1 MEKLRYVLVWLA
13 LSLGVAALWSPPPVL
28 AQSSRVV
35 SVPTLGVRTDGLPGV
50 INYVL
55 IQFERIAA
63 QNGPVIDFN
72 EINLG
77 GGSLVG
83 EEWKDGVRSAVQAVA
98 RLVGEDGHD
107 WRITLKNRAVTAVTD
122 GRSSSGAIAVG
133 ILAAYKGDTL
143 RSDIAMSGVVTPD
156 GRIDVVGGL
165 ASKLEVAAGGQYRS
179 LVISRHQPYTSDWPQ
194 GEEAAARL
202 HVALIQVRT
211 LAEAYE
217 AMTGSGR

>member
-1 MEKLRYVLVWLA
+1 MEKLRSVLVWLV
-13 LSLGVAALWSPPPVL
+13 LSVGFASVWSPPPVV
-28 AQSSRVV
+28 AQGPRVV
-35 SVPTLGVRTDGLPGV
+35 SVPTLGVRADGLPGV
-50 INYVL
+50 INFVL
-55 IQFERIAA
+55 IQFERTAA
-63 QNGPVIDFN
+63 QNGPAIDFN

-143 RSDIAMSGVVTPD
+143 RSDIAMSGVVTPE

-179 LVISRHQPYTSDWPQ
+179 LVISRHQPYTSEWPH

-202 HVALIQVRT
+202 RVALIQART

>member
-1 MEKLRYVLVWLA
+1 MEKLRYVLVWLV
-13 LSLGVAALWSPPPVL
+13 LSFGVAALWSPPPVL

-202 HVALIQVRT
+202 RVALIQTRT

>member
-1 MEKLRYVLVWLA
+1 MEKLRFLLVHLGLLVGLA
-13 LSLGVAALWSPPPVL
+13 AIGHPVPVAAQAP
-28 AQSSRVV
+28 RIV
-35 SVPTLGVRTDGLPGV
+35 SVPTLGVRADGLPGV
-50 INYVL
+50 VNHVL
-55 IQFERIAA
+55 IQFERIAS
-63 QNGPVIDFN
+63 QSGPAIDFN

-83 EEWKDGVRSAVQAVA
+83 GEWKEGVRHAVQAVA

-107 WRITLKNRAVTAVTD
+107 WRITLKNRAPTAVTD

-133 ILAAYKGDTL
+133 ILAAYRGDAL
-143 RSDIAMSGVVTPD
+143 RSDAAVSGVITPD

-165 ASKLEVAAGGQYRS
+165 PSKLEAAVGGQYRS

-202 HVALIQVRT
+202 HVTLIQVQT

-217 AMTGSGR
+217 TMTGSGR

>member
-28 AQSSRVV
+28 AQGSRVV

-72 EINLG
+72 EFNLG

-179 LVISRHQPYTSDWPQ
+179 LVISRHQPYTSDWPP

-202 HVALIQVRT
+202 RVALIQVRT

>member
-1 MEKLRYVLVWLA
+1 MEKLRYVLVWLV
-13 LSLGVAALWSPPPVL
+13 LSFGVAALWSPPPVL
-28 AQSSRVV
+28 AQGSRVV

-202 HVALIQVRT
+202 RVALIQTRT

>member
-1 MEKLRYVLVWLA
+1 MAKLKLTFVYFVLSVGLTTSWCP
-13 LSLGVAALWSPPPVL
+13 SPGE
-28 AQSSRVV
+28 AQGSRIVT
-35 SVPTLGVRTDGLPGV
+35 VPTLGVRSDGMPGV
-50 INYVL
+50 INQVL
-55 IQFERIAA
+55 IQFERAA
-63 QNGPVIDFN
+63 LQNGPVIDFN

-133 ILAAYKGDTL
+133 ILAAYKGDAL

-165 ASKLEVAAGGQYRS
+165 ASKLEVAAGGQFRT
-179 LVISRHQPYTSDWPQ
+179 LVISRHQPYTSEWPQ

-202 HVALIQVRT
+202 RIALIQVRT
-211 LAEAYE
+211 LVEAYE

>member
-1 MEKLRYVLVWLA
+1 MEKLRSFLAYLA
-13 LSLGVAALWSPPPVL
+13 LPISLAILWSPLLVA
-28 AQSSRVV
+28 AQVSRVI
-35 SVPTLGVRTDGLPGV
+35 SVPTLGVRTDGLPAV
-50 INYVL
+50 INHVL
-55 IQFERIAA
+55 IQFERVAV

-72 EINLG
+72 EVNLG

-83 EEWKDGVRSAVQAVA
+83 EEWKDGVRLAVQAVS

-143 RSDIAMSGVVTPD
+143 RPDIAVSGVITSD

-165 ASKLEVAAGGQYRS
+165 PGKLEAAAGGQYRS
-179 LVISRHQPYTSDWPQ
+179 LVISRHQSYTSDWPQ

-202 HVALIQVRT
+202 GIALIEVRT
-211 LAEAYE
+211 LADAYE
-217 AMTGSGR
+217 AMTGGGR

>member
-1 MEKLRYVLVWLA
+1 MAKLTRTFVYFVLSVSLA
-13 LSLGVAALWSPPPVL
+13 TLWCPFPGD
-28 AQSSRVV
+28 AQGLRIVT
-35 SVPTLGVRTDGLPGV
+35 VPTLGVRSDGLPGV
-50 INYVL
+50 INQVL
-55 IQFERIAA
+55 IQFERAA
-63 QNGPVIDFN
+63 LQNGPVIDFN

-77 GGSLVG
+77 GGSVVG

-133 ILAAYKGDTL
+133 ILAAYKGDAL
-143 RSDIAMSGVVTPD
+143 RSDIAVSGVITPD
-156 GRIDVVGGL
+156 GRLDVVGGL
-165 ASKLEVAAGGQYRS
+165 PSKLEAAAGGQFRS

-202 HVALIQVRT
+202 RVALVQVRT

-217 AMTGSGR
+217 AMTGGGR

>member
-1 MEKLRYVLVWLA
+1 MEKLRYVLVWLV

-28 AQSSRVV
+28 AQGSRVV
-35 SVPTLGVRTDGLPGV
+35 SVPTLGVRTDGLLGV

-202 HVALIQVRT
+202 RVALIQTRT

>member
-1 MEKLRYVLVWLA
+1 MAKLRRTVVYFVLSVSFTTPWCP
-13 LSLGVAALWSPPPVL
+13 SLGE
-28 AQSSRVV
+28 AQGSRIVT
-35 SVPTLGVRTDGLPGV
+35 VPTLGVRSDGLPGV
-50 INYVL
+50 VNQVL
-55 IQFERIAA
+55 VQFERAA
-63 QNGPVIDFN
+63 LQNGPVIDFN

-77 GGSLVG
+77 GGSVVG
-83 EEWKDGVRSAVQAVA
+83 EEWKDGVRLAVQAVA

-107 WRITLKNRAVTAVTD
+107 WRITLKNWAVTAVTD

-133 ILAAYKGDTL
+133 ILAAYKGDAL
-143 RSDIAMSGVVTPD
+143 RSDIAVSGVITPD

-165 ASKLEVAAGGQYRS
+165 PSKLEAAAGGQYRS
-179 LVISRHQPYTSDWPQ
+179 LVVSRHQPYTSDWPQ

-202 HVALIQVRT
+202 RIALIQVRT

>member
-1 MEKLRYVLVWLA
+1 MEKLRYVLVWLV
-13 LSLGVAALWSPPPVL
+13 LSFGVAALWSPPPVL
-28 AQSSRVV
+28 AQGSRVV

-202 HVALIQVRT
+202 RVALIQIRT

>member
-1 MEKLRYVLVWLA
+1 MEKLRYVLVWLV

-28 AQSSRVV
+28 AQGSRVV

>member
-1 MEKLRYVLVWLA
+1 MEKLRFFLVCLA
-13 LSLGVAALWSPPPVL
+13 LSISLAMLWYPFRVM
-28 AQSSRVV
+28 AQVSQVI

-50 INYVL
+50 INQVL
-55 IQFERIAA
+55 IQFERIPA
-63 QNGPVIDFN
+63 QNGPVIEFS

-83 EEWKDGVRSAVQAVA
+83 EEWKDGVRHAVQAVA

-133 ILAAYKGDTL
+133 ILAAYKGDAL
-143 RSDIAMSGVVTPD
+143 RSDIVVSGVITPD
-156 GRIDVVGGL
+156 GRIAVVGGL
-165 ASKLEVAAGGQYRS
+165 PSKLEAAAGGDYRS
-179 LVISRHQPYTSDWPQ
+179 LVISHHQPYTSDWPQ

-202 HVALIQVRT
+202 HVTLIQVRT

-217 AMTGSGR
+217 AMTGGGR

>member
-1 MEKLRYVLVWLA
+1 MEKLRFFLVPLA
-13 LSLGVAALWSPPPVL
+13 LFIGITAIGRPVTVT
-28 AQSSRVV
+28 AQSSRIV

-50 INYVL
+50 INHVL

-63 QNGPVIDFN
+63 QSGPVIDFN

-83 EEWKDGVRSAVQAVA
+83 EEWKDGVRHAVQAVA
-98 RLVGEDGHD
+98 RLVGEDGQD

-133 ILAAYKGDTL
+133 ILAAYKGEAL
-143 RSDIAMSGVVTPD
+143 RSDIAVSGVITPD
-156 GRIDVVGGL
+156 GRVDVVGGL
-165 ASKLEVAAGGQYRS
+165 PSKLEAAAGGQYRS

-202 HVALIQVRT
+202 RVALIQVRT

-217 AMTGSGR
+217 AMTGGGR

>member
-35 SVPTLGVRTDGLPGV
+35 SVPTLGVRTDGLLGV

-83 EEWKDGVRSAVQAVA
+83 EEWKDGVRSAVQAVS

-202 HVALIQVRT
+202 RVALIQTRT

>member
-13 LSLGVAALWSPPPVL
+13 LSLGVAALWSPSPVL
-28 AQSSRVV
+28 AQGSRVV

-72 EINLG
+72 EFNLG

-202 HVALIQVRT
+202 RVALIQTRT

>member
-13 LSLGVAALWSPPPVL
+13 LSLGVAALWGPPPVL
-28 AQSSRVV
+28 AQGSRVV

-202 HVALIQVRT
+202 RVALIQTRT

>member
-202 HVALIQVRT
+202 RVALIQTRT

>member
-83 EEWKDGVRSAVQAVA
+83 EEWKDGVRSAVQAVS

-202 HVALIQVRT
+202 RVALIQTRT

>member
-165 ASKLEVAAGGQYRS
+165 ASKLEVAASGQYRS

-202 HVALIQVRT
+202 RVALIQTRT

>member
-1 MEKLRYVLVWLA
+1 MEKLRYVLVWLV

-28 AQSSRVV
+28 AQGSRVV

-83 EEWKDGVRSAVQAVA
+83 EEWKDGVRSAVQAVS

>member
-1 MEKLRYVLVWLA
+1 MEKLRLFFVHVGLVIGLA
-13 LSLGVAALWSPPPVL
+13 TIGSPLPVAG
-28 AQSSRVV
+28 QV
-35 SVPTLGVRTDGLPGV
+35 SQIVAVPTLGVRADGLPSV
-50 INYVL
+50 VNHVL
-55 IQFERIAA
+55 IQFERIAS
-63 QNGPVIDFN
+63 QNGLIIEFN

-83 EEWKDGVRSAVQAVA
+83 EEWKDGVRLAVQAAA

-107 WRITLKNRAVTAVTD
+107 WRVTIKNRAPTAVAD

-133 ILAAYKGDTL
+133 ILAAYKGGVL
-143 RSDIAMSGVVTPD
+143 RSDMAVSGVITPD

-165 ASKLEVAAGGQYRS
+165 SSKLEAAAGAQYQS

-194 GEEAAARL
+194 GEEAARRL
-202 HVALIQVRT
+202 RVTLIQVRS

-217 AMTGSGR
+217 AMTGGGR

>member
-202 HVALIQVRT
+202 RVALIQIRT

>member
-1 MEKLRYVLVWLA
+1 MEKLRYVLVWLV

-28 AQSSRVV
+28 AQGSRVV

-202 HVALIQVRT
+202 RVALIQTRT

>member
-55 IQFERIAA
+55 IQFERIAT

-156 GRIDVVGGL
+156 GRIDVVGVGM
-165 ASKLEVAAGGQYRS
+165 VA
-179 LVISRHQPYTSDWPQ
+179 P
-194 GEEAAARL
+194 AR
-202 HVALIQVRT
+202 
-211 LAEAYE
+211 
-217 AMTGSGR
+217 G

>member
-1 MEKLRYVLVWLA
+1 MEKLRFFLVYLA
-13 LSLGVAALWSPPPVL
+13 LSISLAILCSPLLVT
-28 AQSSRVV
+28 AQVSRVI

-50 INYVL
+50 INHVL

-63 QNGPVIDFN
+63 QHGPVIEFN

-83 EEWKDGVRSAVQAVA
+83 EEWKDGVRHAVQAVA

-107 WRITLKNRAVTAVTD
+107 WRITLKNRAVTAVTE

-133 ILAAYKGDTL
+133 ILAAYKGDAL
-143 RSDIAMSGVVTPD
+143 RSDIALSGVITPD

-165 ASKLEVAAGGQYRS
+165 PSKLEAAAGGQYRS
-179 LVISRHQPYTSDWPQ
+179 LVISRHQPYTADWPQ

-202 HVALIQVRT
+202 GIVLIQVRT
-211 LAEAYE
+211 LADAYE
-217 AMTGSGR
+217 AMTGGGR

>member
-1 MEKLRYVLVWLA
+1 MEKLRYVLVWLV

-28 AQSSRVV
+28 AQGSRVV

-83 EEWKDGVRSAVQAVA
+83 EEWKDGVRSAVQAVS

-202 HVALIQVRT
+202 RVALIQTRT

>member
-1 MEKLRYVLVWLA
+1 MAKLGFVLVHLGLLVGLA
-13 LSLGVAALWSPPPVL
+13 SIGCPTPVAAQ
-28 AQSSRVV
+28 AARIV

-50 INYVL
+50 INQVL
-55 IQFERIAA
+55 IQFERIPV
-63 QNGPVIDFN
+63 QHGPVLDFN

-83 EEWKDGVRSAVQAVA
+83 EEWKDGVRHAVQAVA

-133 ILAAYKGDTL
+133 ILAAYRGDAL
-143 RSDIAMSGVVTPD
+143 RSDIAVSGVITPD
-156 GRIDVVGGL
+156 GRLDVVGGL
-165 ASKLEVAAGGQYRS
+165 PSKLEAAAGGQYRS

-202 HVALIQVRT
+202 RIALIQVRT
-211 LAEAYE
+211 LTEAYE
-217 AMTGSGR
+217 AMTGGGR

>member
-13 LSLGVAALWSPPPVL
+13 LSLGVAALWSPPPVV
-28 AQSSRVV
+28 AQGPRVV

-202 HVALIQVRT
+202 RVALIQTRT

>member
-28 AQSSRVV
+28 AQGSRVV

-143 RSDIAMSGVVTPD
+143 RSDIAMSGVVMPD

-202 HVALIQVRT
+202 RVALIQTRT

>member
-1 MEKLRYVLVWLA
+1 MEKLRFFLVFVALCISLA
-13 LSLGVAALWSPPPVL
+13 MLWCPPPVA
-28 AQSSRVV
+28 AQGARVV

-50 INYVL
+50 INQVL

-63 QNGPVIDFN
+63 PHGPVIDFN

-107 WRITLKNRAVTAVTD
+107 WRITFKNRAMTAVND

-143 RSDIAMSGVVTPD
+143 RTDIALSGVITPD

-165 ASKLEVAAGGQYRS
+165 PGKLEVAAGAQYRS

-202 HVALIQVRT
+202 GVALIQVRT

-217 AMTGSGR
+217 AMTRGGR

>member
-28 AQSSRVV
+28 AQGSRVV

-72 EINLG
+72 EFNLG

-202 HVALIQVRT
+202 RVALIQTRT

>member
-1 MEKLRYVLVWLA
+1 MAKLRFFLACLA
-13 LSLGVAALWSPPPVL
+13 LSLGLATPWFPPLVT
-28 AQSSRVV
+28 AQVSRVI

-50 INYVL
+50 INQVL
-55 IQFERIAA
+55 IQFERIPA

-83 EEWKDGVRSAVQAVA
+83 EEWKDGVRHAVQAVA

-133 ILAAYKGDTL
+133 ILAAYKGDAL
-143 RSDIAMSGVVTPD
+143 RADIAVSGVITPD

-165 ASKLEVAAGGQYRS
+165 PSKLEAAAGGQYRS

-202 HVALIQVRT
+202 RVALIQVRT

-217 AMTGSGR
+217 AMTGGGR